1 MKSPEEFMDKLLNF
15 KDVVDA
21 NQVPAGNVNIV
32 KNQYLN
38 IPSFTPEQMASKSGA
53 AKGICSWVVNIVKYY
68 DVIQDVEPKRKAL
81 KEATEQLEE
90 ATVKLSAIEE
100 VVKKLNEELNKL
112 KAENDKAVA
121 ERNAAI
127 SEAERCA
134 RRLNLA

>member
-1 MKSPEEFMDKLLNF
+1 
-15 KDVVDA
+15 
-21 NQVPAGNVNIV
+21 
-32 KNQYLN
+32 
-38 IPSFTPEQMASKSGA
+38 MASKSGA
-53 AKGICSWVVNIVKYY
+53 AKGICSWVINIVKYY

-121 ERNAAI
+121 ER
-127 SEAERCA
+127 CA
-134 RRLNLA
+134 RRLNLAQRLVTALSSENERWGKSII

>member
-1 MKSPEEFMDKLLNF
+1 
-15 KDVVDA
+15 
-21 NQVPAGNVNIV
+21 
-32 KNQYLN
+32 
-38 IPSFTPEQMASKSGA
+38 MASKSGA